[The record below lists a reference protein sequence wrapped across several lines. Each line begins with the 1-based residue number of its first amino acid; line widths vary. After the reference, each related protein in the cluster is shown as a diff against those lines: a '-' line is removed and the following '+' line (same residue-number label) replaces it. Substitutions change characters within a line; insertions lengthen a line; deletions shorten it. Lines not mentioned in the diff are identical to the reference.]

1 MRETGCWIRDAEL
14 NDAPD
19 LAALMCELGYETK
32 RTEME
37 RRLDLILSNPAC
49 KTFIAVMEGSVCG
62 MIGTVTYPS
71 YERND
76 PSGRILAL
84 VIASAARRRGS
95 GTPPAGSALIPRC
108 RFIRSMSSGARAQAA
123 TS

>member
-37 RRLDLILSNPAC
+37 RRLDLILSNPAQNLC
-49 KTFIAVMEGSVCG
+49 RGH
-62 MIGTVTYPS
+62 
-71 YERND
+71 
-76 PSGRILAL
+76 GRLRLRDDWHSHISKL
-84 VIASAARRRGS
+84 
-95 GTPPAGSALIPRC
+95 
-108 RFIRSMSSGARAQAA
+108 
-123 TS
+123 